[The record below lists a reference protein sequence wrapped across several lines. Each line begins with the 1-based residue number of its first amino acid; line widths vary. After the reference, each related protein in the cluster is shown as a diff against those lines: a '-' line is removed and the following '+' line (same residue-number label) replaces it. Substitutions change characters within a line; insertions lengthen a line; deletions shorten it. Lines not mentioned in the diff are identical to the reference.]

1 MNKEK
6 IYMVLLGPHASEKA
20 ARVGDV
26 SNHYVF
32 KVYSKASKIEIK
44 KSVEHLFKVD
54 VESVKTLKVKPK
66 VRLTRNG
73 LSKKSGFKKAYVR
86 LAAGQDIDLTAAN

>member
-1 MNKEK
+1 MNREK
-6 IYMVLLGPHASEKA
+6 IFQVLLGPHTSEKA
-20 ARVGDV
+20 AKLGDL

-32 KVYSKASKIEIK
+32 KVSSDASKLEIK

-66 VRLTRNG
+66 FKRTRYG
-73 LSKKSGFKKAYVR
+73 LSKKIGFKKAYVR
-86 LAAGQDIDLTAAN
+86 LAQDQYIDFTVTV